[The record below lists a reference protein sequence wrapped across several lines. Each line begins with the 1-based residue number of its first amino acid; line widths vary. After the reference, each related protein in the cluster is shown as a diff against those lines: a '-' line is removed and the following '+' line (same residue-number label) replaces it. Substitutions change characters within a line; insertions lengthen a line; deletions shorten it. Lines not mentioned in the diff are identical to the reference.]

1 MKLTPQEI
9 MTQQFNM
16 KSKGYDKDEVTN
28 FLMEI
33 AERLENEILD
43 KERLK
48 KKIGKLKDVLS
59 KYEKR
64 EGILKDTLIA
74 AQKFSQE
81 IKVNAEKE
89 AELVIKEAEM
99 KGEEIIS
106 RAIGREQAIREEI
119 RNLRFKRR
127 EIETDIVSMLNRF
140 KELIES
146 YHKDDEEFDKVE
158 YLGK

>member
-48 KKIGKLKDVLS
+48 KKISKLKDVLS
-59 KYEKR
+59 KFEKR

-89 AELVIKEAEM
+89 ADLVIKEAEM

-119 RNLRFKRR
+119 RSLKFKRR
-127 EIETDIVSMLNRF
+127 EIENEIVSMLNRF

-146 YHKDDEEFDKVE
+146 YHQDDEEFDKVE

>member
-1 MKLTPQEI
+1 
-9 MTQQFNM
+9 
-16 KSKGYDKDEVTN
+16 
-28 FLMEI
+28 
-33 AERLENEILD
+33 LENEILD

-48 KKIGKLKDVLS
+48 KKISKLKDVLS
-59 KYEKR
+59 KFEKR

-89 AELVIKEAEM
+89 ADLVIKEAEM

-119 RNLRFKRR
+119 RSLKFKRR
-127 EIETDIVSMLNRF
+127 EIENEIVSMLNRF

-146 YHKDDEEFDKVE
+146 YHQDDEEFDKVE